1 MNGERGSLL
10 IETVVTLALL
20 GIIGVTF
27 LSAVTTSTN
36 SRIVADEA
44 TSGRILAESQ
54 MEHVRKQIYSLSY
67 DPVPI
72 PDEYA
77 GYSAQIDVDPFRNG
91 SIQKITVTITHRDRE
106 VAALESYKV
115 HR

>member
-1 MNGERGSLL
+1 MNGERGNML
-10 IETVVTLALL
+10 IETLVTLALL
-20 GIIGVTF
+20 GIIGVAF

-36 SRIVADEA
+36 SRIIADEI

-54 MEHVRKQIYSLSY
+54 MENIRKQGYALSY
-67 DPVPI
+67 NPVPI
-72 PDEYA
+72 PDQYA

-91 SIQKITVTITHRDRE
+91 SIQKITVTITHRNKE
-106 VAALESYKV
+106 VAWLESYKV